1 MTDLWPQLA
10 ATRINLADE
19 SDFELGG
26 MQVRPAE
33 RVVDSNGQRVELQP
47 RVMQVLVALT
57 KARPAVVSRDKLI
70 NLCWEGRVVGDDA
83 LNRCILALRHLAQEF
98 TPQPFTI
105 ETVPRVGHRLV
116 ELASG
121 DVAAGEPPTK
131 IKPWRLIVAVVLILL
146 VAAAGLFVWQQRAAQ
161 TEPAS
166 IAVLPFRN
174 LSKGDPYFAEGV
186 GEEILGQLARE
197 PAFRVAG
204 RASSAQ
210 FTGESD
216 PREVGRK
223 LDVDYLLE
231 GSVRSDASRVRIS
244 ASLVQT
250 RDGMRLWSETYDRNL
265 EDILEIQASIG
276 QAVAGEL
283 RRRLVHSPLGRAVN
297 GEAYTLYLNA
307 RGLLRT
313 QSPEVGSEAVGLLQ
327 QSVKLDP
334 GFAPAWASLAE
345 ARYLD
350 ARSKGIEGLIAAL
363 PQARSDSRRA
373 LQIDPNLAQAH
384 GVLGQLLGYETRAG
398 IAHLRRAAELA
409 PRTGEGLMWRGLAHY
424 ASDEFALKL
433 DAYRRAHEL
442 DPVWPFPMRALVDIN
457 AAMGDRAGAE
467 AVIRS
472 GFPEDVMTQ
481 HFALARVAWILGDF
495 SDAARRYSIVAKSPA
510 RWARPAQRS
519 LSDLQFM
526 LGLSKAPQAAIP
538 VANVGSF
545 DRYVPRIWMA
555 KPPSASEWQR
565 RNRSAPA
572 ALVYHDENI
581 VAAKLMLNAGRA
593 REMVATFDGPNGLL
607 GLRGGSPVG
616 PSQSQE
622 VPLVALALR
631 AVGRNNEADTMLSQA
646 DARLQAAYHRGR
658 VPTFFDADAA
668 AVWAVQG
675 KTGQAMEA
683 LERAFGRGWA
693 HAGRIDLPNLEDEPA
708 FRSLRGD
715 PRFKAVLAKYRA
727 HLAKE
732 RTETAR
738 ALKIQAK
745 AG

>member
-1 MTDLWPQLA
+1 MTELWPRLA
-10 ATRINLADE
+10 ATRIDLAEE
-19 SDFELGG
+19 SDFDLGG
-26 MQVRPAE
+26 MLVHPAE
-33 RVVDSNGQRVELQP
+33 LAVEMNSQRTELQP
-47 RVMQVLVALT
+47 RVMQVLVALAH
-57 KARPAVVSRDKLI
+57 ARPAVVSRDKLI
-70 NLCWEGRVVGDDA
+70 ELCWEGRVVGDDA

-105 ETVPRVGHRLV
+105 ETVPRIGHRLV
-116 ELASG
+116 ERSFGEVASRG
-121 DVAAGEPPTK
+121 QSTK
-131 IKPWRLIVAVVLILL
+131 AKPWRLIAAAVLALLI
-146 VAAAGLFVWQQRAAQ
+146 AAAGLFVWQQRLVQA
-161 TEPAS
+161 EPAS

-174 LSKGDPYFAEGV
+174 MSRGDPYFAEGV
-186 GEEILGQLARE
+186 GEEILNQLARE
-197 PAFRVAG
+197 PAFQVVG
-204 RASSAQ
+204 RASAAQ
-210 FTGESD
+210 FGAESD

-223 LDVDYLLE
+223 LGVDYLLE
-231 GSVRSDASRVRIS
+231 GSVRSDAGRVRVN
-244 ASLVQT
+244 ASLIQT
-250 RDGMRLWSETYDRNL
+250 KDGMRLWSETFDRNL
-265 EDILEIQASIG
+265 EDILEIQSSIG

-283 RRRLVHSPLGRAVN
+283 RRRLVHSPLDRAIN

-313 QSPEVGSEAVGLLQ
+313 QSPEVGSEAVGLLR

-345 ARYLD
+345 ALYLD

-363 PQARSDSRRA
+363 PPARSAAQRA

-398 IAHLRRAAELA
+398 ITHLRRAAELA
-409 PRTGEGLMWRGLAHY
+409 PRTGEGLMWRAIAHN
-424 ASDEFALKL
+424 ASDEFASGL

-442 DPVWPFPMRALVDIN
+442 DPVWPFPVRALVDMN
-457 AAMGDRAGAE
+457 AEMSDRAGAE

-472 GFPEDVMTQ
+472 GFPTDAITQ
-481 HFALARVAWILGDF
+481 HFALGRVALMFGDF

-519 LSDLQFM
+519 LDDLQFM
-526 LGLSKAPQAAIP
+526 LGLSKVSPTPTP

-545 DRYVPRIWMA
+545 NRYVPRIWMA
-555 KPPSASEWQR
+555 TPPSASEWQR

-581 VAAKLMLNAGRA
+581 VAAKLMLNADRA

-607 GLRGGSPVG
+607 GLRRGEPVG
-616 PSQSQE
+616 PCQFQE

-631 AVGRNNEADTMLSQA
+631 SVGRNEEAGILLLQA
-646 DARLQAAYHRGR
+646 DARLRAAYRRGK

-675 KTGQAMEA
+675 KTGLALEA
-683 LERAFGRGWA
+683 LQRSFKRGWA

-708 FRSLRGD
+708 FRSLHGD
-715 PRFKAVLAKYRA
+715 PRFKALIANYKTHYARERA
-727 HLAKE
+727 
-732 RTETAR
+732 ETAQILMR
-738 ALKIQAK
+738 RT
-745 AG
+745 